1 MYLRHTLPHFFTH
14 VSALYINVLPKEI
27 QVLLLCIHAPCIH
40 VTYTLLSH
48 IHVSI
53 ITLTCTFLSGSKC
66 SLNLVRCE
74 VCNEAVGTLRRA
86 SLISTNLHCDWCQ
99 WLISQEF
106 QLLLP
111 VSDLCV
117 VNLSKDWGPGKKTHR
132 EHYTGLVLWGT
143 FISLLL
149 ILPSPRRVT
158 WM

>member
-1 MYLRHTLPHFFTH
+1 MDQLRSREQPSRDGILSLNIPASRILRNKFLFFENYLISRILLQQHKQAKIVSIQMYLRHTLPHFFTH

-86 SLISTNLHCDWCQ
+86 SLISTNLHCD
-99 WLISQEF
+99 
-106 QLLLP
+106 
-111 VSDLCV
+111 
-117 VNLSKDWGPGKKTHR
+117 
-132 EHYTGLVLWGT
+132 
-143 FISLLL
+143 
-149 ILPSPRRVT
+149 
-158 WM
+158 